1 MFKYIN
7 TAIIGAMCLLAG
19 ACSGDEPMTDTSA
32 SGSGAA
38 VTRPVNFSVGL
49 NDFGSSRSSFDEWP
63 DGACVMMYDATTS
76 SVYGFVSYSA
86 SSNQWTATFT
96 TAPAS
101 GENQPC
107 RLYYVPGWTASDYST
122 TSTVSTLPTVPNYAA
137 TTTYDYV
144 NDELNLFGV
153 LEPLT
158 GRLRLRSETP
168 GTLVWNRGL
177 QDFSRETLSI
187 VSSAA
192 TPSEST
198 AMIKDDDGFY
208 YTPYL
213 YIESIPSFRR
223 GNYIYTYTDKSKKL
237 KRAQSVV
244 IEAPDAE
251 ETTSTWSSQS
261 ASITGYLNQV
271 NVYGSVTGTLIS
283 GNYENADGF
292 RLYGSFT
299 WKPYSGSS
307 LSYSNT
313 YPYPF
318 FFNVKDKDGTTTQ
331 YYVEPRISSGTY
343 TFEFDISSTSISQIY
358 VESHFDVYVTINSYT
373 LEYK

>member
-19 ACSGDEPMTDTSA
+19 ACSGDEPATDTSA

-38 VTRPVNFSVGL
+38 VTIPVNFSVGL

-63 DGACVMMYDATTS
+63 DGATVMMYSATTS
-76 SVYGFVSYSA
+76 SVYGFISYSA

-198 AMIKDDDGFY
+198 AMIKDDDGLY

-223 GNYIYTYTDKSKKL
+223 GN
-237 KRAQSVV
+237 
-244 IEAPDAE
+244 
-251 ETTSTWSSQS
+251 
-261 ASITGYLNQV
+261 
-271 NVYGSVTGTLIS
+271 
-283 GNYENADGF
+283 
-292 RLYGSFT
+292 
-299 WKPYSGSS
+299 
-307 LSYSNT
+307 
-313 YPYPF
+313 
-318 FFNVKDKDGTTTQ
+318 
-331 YYVEPRISSGTY
+331 
-343 TFEFDISSTSISQIY
+343 
-358 VESHFDVYVTINSYT
+358 
-373 LEYK
+373 